1 MRKTLILI
9 LLTAIAPV
17 LAWSQGTHS
26 LKLRNGNLELA
37 ANAQQFADEFQPKM
51 EQLFAGRYYL
61 VAQFDAIPT
70 QAVREAIEK
79 DGIRLLEYLP
89 DNAYIASVPRNYDL
103 HKLIVAGVRS
113 FMLPNDRI
121 QFSKALYQG
130 QYPEWALTGDKIEVV
145 VMPYRDILPAMV
157 ATELDKYFEVVNE
170 VVNPNLITLRVETSR
185 LYHLLQFPY
194 IQFIEPIA
202 APSTPD
208 DFAGRS
214 LHRSNAINTD
224 YAAGRHY
231 DGTGVTV
238 GLADDGLIGPHIDH
252 EGRVTQFATANT
264 GTHGDMTSGIFFGAG
279 NREPKIQGHASGAYC
294 YYWDIGGY
302 VHIVSALTHY
312 NNYGMVLTSTSY
324 SQGQGGVYTADAQTI
339 DNQIDN
345 NRQMEHIFSA
355 GNAGSADHGY
365 GAGAGWA
372 NITGGYKAAKSVI
385 TCGDMNNVGVLES
398 TSSRG
403 PADDGRIKPD
413 ICANGFGQLSTDEN
427 NTTQTGSGTSAA
439 APSIAGCVTQLYHA
453 YKSLNAGQNPQSG
466 LIKACILNTGDE
478 VGNAGPDFKHG
489 WGRINALR
497 AVRVLE
503 DNRYVKDSVTQGATR
518 THNLTVPA
526 GTIELRVMVYWT
538 DYAGNP
544 SASKALVNDLNIQV
558 TNGTTYNPWVLD
570 ESPNATALNTPA
582 TRGIDDLN
590 NMEQVTIAN
599 PIAGNAT
606 VTVTGFAVP
615 QGPQDYWLVYEFVQ
629 PKVEVTYPIGG
640 EGFVP
645 AETERIRWDAYGATG
660 NFTLEYTTNNGT
672 NWTLISNTVA
682 STARTYT
689 WTVPTAV
696 TGLAKVRVTAG
707 ALTDMSD
714 ATFSI
719 ARLPTGINI
728 TYVCP
733 DSIGISWT
741 AAAGATGY
749 EVSILGAKYM
759 DSVATSVTTSAVI
772 RNQNPNVDHW
782 YSVRSLQGNGKG
794 RRAIAVFRAGGVFNC
809 TIPVDVATT
818 QILSPGAGS
827 LPSCQASA
835 TTPVTIRI
843 KNNGTGPASNI
854 PVGYSFNGGAAVN
867 ETFPGPLAAGAFA
880 NHTFASTV
888 NLSAPGTYTLDAWTN
903 ISGDGNHFND
913 SLSQSTTIV
922 TGGAAVNLPQNQ
934 NFESFSACAT
944 TTNCGTTICNLG
956 SGWLNQTNGSEDDID
971 WRVATGATASANTG
985 PDVDH
990 TLGTAQGKY
999 VYLEASACFG
1009 ATAQMF
1015 SPCINLVGTN
1025 GPQLTFWYHLYGAN
1039 MGTLHVDVL
1048 SNGAWTLDAMT
1059 PISGNQGNM
1068 WRQATL
1074 NLTPFVGSVIN
1085 IRFRGTTG
1093 TDFASDMALDDI
1105 GIVEASAAPVAAFTG
1120 SPTTTCPGNT
1130 VTFTDQT
1137 TNSPNSWAWTIT
1149 PGTFSY
1155 VGGTTANSQNPQVQ
1169 FSAAGT
1175 YSVTLVATNGF
1186 GNNTTTQ
1193 SNYIT
1198 ITNGS
1203 VPTVIEDFQG
1213 TFPPAGWGIQNSG
1226 GGFTWA
1232 QSVSVTGS
1240 SGAPTLAAYVENFSY
1255 NNPAAEDKL
1264 ATFPIDLTTST
1275 GAQMT
1280 FDLAYARFSAT
1291 LFDGL
1296 RVEVSTDCGL
1306 TWPNVVYNKS
1316 DTALATTGDQ
1326 PGNWFPAQST
1336 DWRNESVNLTQFAG
1350 QRILVRFVNVNGYG
1364 NNLFIDNINLTNVI
1378 IGLNNGFNP
1387 LGLHVWPNPSN
1398 GMFKVSVSGLP
1409 ATATQFE
1416 VCDLAGR
1423 SIWKSTIQGDGGTWQ
1438 GDIDLRAV
1446 ARGVYYLRVQGDTF
1460 RSVKKLVIE

>member
-1 MRKTLILI
+1 MRKTLFLI
-9 LLTAIAPV
+9 LLAVIVPV
-17 LAWSQGTHS
+17 LSWSQAVQP
-26 LKLRNGNLELA
+26 LKLRNGNLDLP
-37 ANAQQFADEFQPKM
+37 ANAPAFAAAFQPKT

-70 QAVREAIEK
+70 QPAKEALEKSGVRF
-79 DGIRLLEYLP
+79 LEYLP
-89 DNAYIASVPRNYDL
+89 ENAYILSLPSRYDL
-103 HKLIVAGVRS
+103 QNLVVAGVRS
-113 FMLPNDRI
+113 FMLPNERI
-121 QFSKALYQG
+121 QFSSALYQG
-130 QYPEWALTGDKIEVV
+130 EYPEWALFGDKIELT
-145 VMPYRDILPAMV
+145 VMPYRDVLPTMV
-157 ATELDKYFEVVNE
+157 ATELGKYFEVMNE
-170 VVNPNLITLRVETSR
+170 NQHPRFIRLRVETTR

-214 LHRSNAINTD
+214 LHRSNCINTD

-238 GLADDGLIGPHIDH
+238 GLADDGTIGPHIDH
-252 EGRVTQFATANT
+252 QGRVTQFATTNN

-294 YYWDIGGY
+294 YYWDISGY
-302 VHIVSALTHY
+302 VHIVSAINHY
-312 NNYGMVLTSTSY
+312 TNYGMVLTSTSY
-324 SQGQGGVYTADAQTI
+324 SQGTGGVYTADAQFI
-339 DNQIDN
+339 DDQIND

-385 TCGDMNNVGVLES
+385 TCGDMNNIGVLES

-413 ICANGFGQLSTDEN
+413 ICTNGFGQLSTDEN

-439 APSIAGCVTQLYHA
+439 APSVAGCVTQLYHA
-453 YKSLNAGQNPQSG
+453 YKSLNGGQNPQSG
-466 LIKACILNTGDE
+466 LIKACILNTGEE
-478 VGNAGPDFKHG
+478 VGNAGPDYKHG
-489 WGRINALR
+489 WGRMNALR

-503 DNRYVKDSVTQGATR
+503 DNRYLKDSVSQGGTR

-538 DYAGNP
+538 DYPGNP
-544 SASKALVNDLNIQV
+544 SANKALVNDLNIQV

-570 ESPNATALNTPA
+570 ETPTATALNTPA

-599 PIAGNAT
+599 PIAGSAT
-606 VTVTGFAVP
+606 VTVSGFSVP
-615 QGPQDYWLVYEFVQ
+615 QGPQNYWLVYEFVQ
-629 PKVEVTYPIGG
+629 PMVEVTYPIGG

-645 AETERIRWDAYGATG
+645 GEAERIRWDAFGATG

-689 WTVPTAV
+689 WTVPTNI

-719 ARLPTGINI
+719 ARLPTNINI
-728 TYVCP
+728 TYICP

-749 EVSILGAKYM
+749 EVSILGTKYM
-759 DSVATSVTTSAVI
+759 DSVATSSTTSAVI

-794 RRAIAVFRAGGVFNC
+794 RRAIAIFRAGGTFNC
-809 TIPVDVATT
+809 TIPVDIAAT
-818 QILSPGAGS
+818 QIVSPGAGS
-827 LPSCQASA
+827 VPSCQASA
-835 TTPVTIRI
+835 STPVTVRI
-843 KNNGTGPASNI
+843 QNNGTGPASNI
-854 PVGYSFNGGAAVN
+854 PVGYSFNGGPAFT
-867 ETFPGPLAAGAFA
+867 ETYAGPLAAGAFA
-880 NHTFASTV
+880 NHTFATTV
-888 NLSAPGTYTLDAWTN
+888 NLSAAGTYTLEAWADL
-903 ISGDGNHFND
+903 SGDGNSFND
-913 SLSQSTTIV
+913 SLSQSTTIT
-922 TGGAAVNLPQNQ
+922 TGGATVNLPQNQ
-934 NFESFSACAT
+934 NFESFTGCSNA
-944 TTNCGTTICNLG
+944 TNCGTTICGLG
-956 SGWLNQTNGSEDDID
+956 SGWINETNGSQDDID
-971 WRVATGATASANTG
+971 WRVASGATASANTG

-999 VYLEASACFG
+999 VYLEASACFNS
-1009 ATAQMF
+1009 TAQMLT
-1015 SPCINLVGTN
+1015 PCINLAGAT
-1025 GPQLTFWYHLYGAN
+1025 GPQLSFWYHMNGAN

-1059 PISGNQGNM
+1059 PITGNQGNQ
-1068 WRQATL
+1068 WRQGTL
-1074 NLTPFVGSVIN
+1074 NLVAYIGTVIN

-1093 TDFASDMALDDI
+1093 SDFASDMALDDI
-1105 GIVEASAAPVAAFTG
+1105 GILETSAVPVAAFVG
-1120 SPTTTCPGNT
+1120 SPTTTCPGST
-1130 VTFTDQT
+1130 VTFTDQS

-1155 VGGTTANSQNPQVQ
+1155 TGGTTANSQNPQVQ
-1169 FSAAGT
+1169 FSAPGT
-1175 YSVTLVATNGF
+1175 YSVTLLATNGF
-1186 GNNTTTQ
+1186 GNNTSTQ

-1203 VPTVIEDFQG
+1203 VPNIVEDIQG
-1213 TFPPAGWGIQNSG
+1213 VFPPAGWAIVNSG
-1226 GGFTWA
+1226 GAFSWA

-1240 SGAPTLAAYVENFSY
+1240 NGAPTLAAYVENFTY
-1255 NNPAAEDKL
+1255 NNPNAEDKL
-1264 ATFPIDLTTST
+1264 VTFPVDLTALST
-1275 GAQMT
+1275 ASMT
-1280 FDLAYARFSAT
+1280 FDVAYARFNAT

-1296 RVEVSTDCGL
+1296 RIEVSTDCGA
-1306 TWPNVVYNKS
+1306 TWPNVVYDKS
-1316 DTALATTGDQ
+1316 DSVLATTSDQ
-1326 PGNWFPAQST
+1326 AGNWFPSLQT
-1336 DWRNESVNLTQFAG
+1336 DWRNDQVDLTPYAG
-1350 QRILVRFVNVNGYG
+1350 QVIMIRFVNINGYG
-1364 NNLFIDNINLTNVI
+1364 NNLFIDNINITSLV
-1378 IGLNNGFNP
+1378 GLAGSLGQ
-1387 LGLHVWPNPSN
+1387 LGLQVWPNPAN
-1398 GMFKVSVSGLP
+1398 GLFNVSISELP
-1409 ATATQFE
+1409 VASTQFE

-1423 SIWKSTIQGDGGTWQ
+1423 SIWKTTVQGNGGAWQ
-1438 GDIDLRAV
+1438 GAIDLRAL
-1446 ARGVYYLRVQGDTF
+1446 ARGVYYLRVQGDSF
-1460 RSVKKLVIE
+1460 RGVKKLVIE